1 MLLGLLKKKSKDVEL
16 HHFWNSAT
24 KMLRIHEIIELN
36 SCWQVDGY
44 SFKAVNGGSE
54 VDIATLGRF
63 ESKTV
68 PIPSLVTLDSE
79 VIFSFAE
86 NSIVRIKDGFFTYQQ
101 SDVTG
106 AGETLSRKKTKRWQN
121 VTGIIGGVVALGQ
134 TASYL
139 TSDAVTG
146 SNLDGS
152 RRVEE

>member
-1 MLLGLLKKKSKDVEL
+1 MLLGLRKKKSKDVEL

-44 SFKAVNGGSE
+44 SFKAVNGGNE

-106 AGETLSRKKTKRWQN
+106 AGETLSRKKTRRWQN
-121 VTGIIGGVVALGQ
+121 VTGIIGGAVA
-134 TASYL
+134 A
-139 TSDAVTG
+139 G
-146 SNLDGS
+146 SFVAHEVDKAGDGFK
-152 RRVEE
+152 RA